1 MPAPP
6 VSPTDPWD
14 QATADA
20 AFAVGMSPQSYI
32 DMVTAPGYVSP
43 APAVFDPTTGASYLG
58 TVASQ
63 DTDPTAPGYVA
74 PPPTPVDAF
83 ANGANPFDPFG
94 GPNAVPVNTVATVPD
109 PVPTTSG
116 TTAAP
121 APTPTGT
128 STYTVT
134 QTGGDAP
141 PPSVILKWEYSNQYT
156 NEHSDIYPVFKAIT
170 PVMGAKWDGSA
181 YTQAEIDRFNG
192 IQATNNWA
200 QLQEAAYTKYRDN
213 PQQTFSDGSKMWS
226 NGWRYGPVWG
236 PGETVPPVLGLSQ
249 TNPDPG
255 PPGIIEP
262 PNIPNNPTPETPK
275 ALNKSKW
282 GNPALKTKLP
292 QGRGNVVSQLGV
304 KNSFDIGGIDRNPL
318 SIRKQV

>member
-20 AFAVGMSPQSYI
+20 AFDAGMGTQAYI

-43 APAVFDPTTGASYLG
+43 ADTVFDPTTGESYLG
-58 TVASQ
+58 TVAPQS
-63 DTDPTAPGYVA
+63 TDSTAPGYVA
-74 PPPTPVDAF
+74 PPTVDPF
-83 ANGANPFDPFG
+83 AGGTNPFDPFG
-94 GPNAVPVNTVATVPD
+94 GPNAVPVNTVPTVPD

-128 STYTVT
+128 SAYTVT
-134 QTGGDAP
+134 QTGGATP

-156 NEHSDIYPVFKAIT
+156 KERSDIYPVFKPVI
-170 PVMGAKWDGSA
+170 PVMGAKMDGSA
-181 YTQAEIDRFNG
+181 YTQAEIDRFNAT
-192 IQATNNWA
+192 QATNNWM
-200 QLQEAAYTKYRDN
+200 QLQEAAYIQYRDN
-213 PQQTFSDGSKMWS
+213 PQQTFSDGGKIWS
-226 NGWRYGPVWG
+226 NGWRYGAVYG

-255 PPGIIEP
+255 PPGTIEP
-262 PNIPNNPTPETPK
+262 PNIPTPTPETPK
-275 ALNKSKW
+275 TQNKSKW